1 MFEFGATVGCGA
13 LKEIVSK
20 EVALPNL
27 FFFITGG
34 KFKHHK
40 YSENV
45 NFEKTNNVISNLN
58 PL

>member
-27 FFFITGG
+27 FFLLQAG
-34 KFKHHK
+34 
-40 YSENV
+40 N
-45 NFEKTNNVISNLN
+45 SNIINIQRMSTLKGQIVSI
-58 PL
+58 PF